1 MQRLAMNQL
10 KIWKANPTRKPL
22 ILRGARQVGKTYLL
36 KQFGEAEF
44 PKYHY
49 INFEEDQQAEQLFEK
64 NLDPERILNDLQ
76 LYLEKPIDKQTDLVI
91 FDEIQ
96 RCPKALTSLK
106 YFHEKTPEL
115 ALCTAGSLIGI
126 YLSWDSFPVG
136 QVTFLDL
143 FPMTFEEFLL
153 ETGKQQFVTLLC
165 EQTWK
170 EPLPEIAHTKL
181 WDLWKCYLIIGG
193 MPEVIEQYR
202 KQQDNLLQVFQI
214 VREIQ
219 KNLINTYMAD
229 IAKHSG
235 KTNAMHIERLWR
247 NVPAQLAHSLDG
259 SATKFKFKDAIPGY
273 RGYERLVA
281 PIDWLEKAG
290 LILKTS
296 IVENTR
302 IPLYGNTVENRFKL
316 YLLDVGLLGAMNGTP
331 PTVYL
336 DFNFSS
342 YKGYVAEN
350 FVAQELVA
358 TGYRNLFCW
367 EGRTSEI
374 EFLIEADN
382 QIVPVE
388 VKSGHITKSKSL
400 KVYEERYQPKYS
412 FVLSGNNIR
421 LSEHRSYI
429 PIYAIG
435 HLLKSYKQ
443 ST

>member
-1 MQRLAMNQL
+1 MQRLAMDQL
-10 KIWKANPTRKPL
+10 KVWKENPTRKPL

-44 PKYHY
+44 PNYHY
-49 INFEEDQQAEQLFEK
+49 INFEEDQQAGQLFER

-76 LYLEKPIDKQTDLVI
+76 LYLEKPINQQTDLVI

-106 YFHEKTPEL
+106 YFREKIPEL
-115 ALCTAGSLIGI
+115 ALCAAGSLIGI

-136 QVTFLDL
+136 QVTFLGL
-143 FPMTFEEFLL
+143 YPMTFEEFLL
-153 ETGKQQFVTLLC
+153 ETGKQQFVALLS
-165 EQTWK
+165 ELTWK

-181 WDLWKCYLIIGG
+181 WDLWKRYLITGG

-202 KQQDNLLQVFQI
+202 EQQDNLLQVLQK

-219 KNLINTYMAD
+219 KDLINTYMAD

-247 NVPAQLAHSLDG
+247 NVPAQLARSLDG

-273 RGYERLVA
+273 RGYERLAA
-281 PIDWLEKAG
+281 PIDWLEKTG

-296 IVENTR
+296 IIENAK
-302 IPLYGNTVENRFKL
+302 IPLYGNSVDNRFKL
-316 YLLDVGLLGAMNGTP
+316 YLLDVGLLGAMNGIS

-336 DFNFSS
+336 DFDFSS
-342 YKGYVAEN
+342 YKGYIAEN

-358 TGYRNLFCW
+358 AGHQNLFCW
-367 EGRTSEI
+367 EGRTSEV
-374 EFLIEADN
+374 EFLIETDN

-388 VKSGHITKSKSL
+388 VKSGYITKSKSL
-400 KVYEERYQPKYS
+400 RVYEERYQSKRS

-421 LSEHRSYI
+421 HSERRLYI

-435 HLLKSYKQ
+435 HLVKSYK
-443 ST
+443 S

>member
-1 MQRLAMNQL
+1 MQRLAMDQL
-10 KIWKANPTRKPL
+10 KVWKENPTRKPL

-44 PKYHY
+44 PNYHY
-49 INFEEDQQAEQLFEK
+49 INFEEDQQAGQLFER

-76 LYLEKPIDKQTDLVI
+76 LYLEKPIEQQTDLVI

-106 YFHEKTPEL
+106 YFREKIPEL
-115 ALCTAGSLIGI
+115 ALCAAGSLIGI

-136 QVTFLDL
+136 QVTFLGL
-143 FPMTFEEFLL
+143 YPMTFEEFLL
-153 ETGKQQFVTLLC
+153 ETGRQQFVTLLR
-165 EQTWK
+165 EQIWK

-181 WDLWKCYLIIGG
+181 WDLWKRYLITGG

-202 KQQDNLLQVFQI
+202 KQQDNLLQILQKVQ
-214 VREIQ
+214 EIQ
-219 KNLINTYMAD
+219 KDLINTYMAD

-247 NVPAQLAHSLDG
+247 NVPAQLARSLDG

-273 RGYERLVA
+273 RGYERLAA
-281 PIDWLEKAG
+281 PIDWLEKTG

-296 IVENTR
+296 IIENAR
-302 IPLYGNTVENRFKL
+302 IPLYGNTVDNRFKL
-316 YLLDVGLLGAMNGTP
+316 YLLDVGLLGAMNGIL
-331 PTVYL
+331 PTAYL
-336 DFNFSS
+336 DFDFSS
-342 YKGYVAEN
+342 YKGYIAEN

-358 TGYRNLFCW
+358 AGYQNLFCW
-367 EGRTSEI
+367 EGRTSEV
-374 EFLIEADN
+374 EFLIEVDN
-382 QIVPVE
+382 QIMPVE

-400 KVYEERYQPKYS
+400 TVYEERYQPKHS
-412 FVLSGNNIR
+412 FILSGNNIR
-421 LSEHRSYI
+421 HSGQRSYI

-435 HLLKSYKQ
+435 HLAKSFK
-443 ST
+443 S